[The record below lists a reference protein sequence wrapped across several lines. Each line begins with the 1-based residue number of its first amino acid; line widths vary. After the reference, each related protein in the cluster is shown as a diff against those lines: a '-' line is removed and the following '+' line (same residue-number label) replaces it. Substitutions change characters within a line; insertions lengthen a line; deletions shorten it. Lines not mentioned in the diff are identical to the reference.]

1 MKRILIIV
9 VLISTP
15 CISNAQRR
23 TVIVPAPQPPNVP
36 IDGGISLLLIGGGIW
51 GRNEI
56 RKSIS
61 NKQ

>member
-15 CISNAQRR
+15 FISNAQRR

>member
-9 VLISTP
+9 VLFSAPFIT
-15 CISNAQRR
+15 CAQRR

-36 IDGGISLLLIGGGIW
+36 IDGGISLLLLGGGIW

-56 RKSIS
+56 RKSIC
-61 NKQ
+61 NNQ

>member
-9 VLISTP
+9 VLFMAPFITT
-15 CISNAQRR
+15 AQRR

-36 IDGGISLLLIGGGIW
+36 LDGGITLLLLGGGIW

-56 RKSIS
+56 KKSIS
-61 NKQ
+61 HKQ

>member
-1 MKRILIIV
+1 MKRMLIIV
-9 VLISTP
+9 MLFSAPYVTT
-15 CISNAQRR
+15 AQRR

-36 IDGGISLLLIGGGIW
+36 IDGGISLLLLGGGIW

-61 NKQ
+61 NNK